1 MFNPNRLTVARKRRG
16 FTMTR
21 LAQLLGVELRSVSAY
36 ENGEFTPSGG
46 TLENISK
53 VLDFPISFFS
63 QDDLEEISPDTASF
77 RAMSKMS
84 ASKRDIALYS
94 GSIALLLNSAIESRF
109 HLPEI
114 DLPDL
119 SREPAPEA
127 AADSLRR
134 HWGLGELPIKNI
146 VHLLEAKGV
155 RIFSLCVDAVEVDAF
170 SLWRESQ
177 PFVFLNT
184 MKSGER
190 MRFDCAHELGHLA
203 IHRHG
208 EGQGVINGSQELE
221 KEANEFASAFLMPRS
236 SVLAHAPKFVTVEK
250 LVQIKK
256 LWGVSVAALAYRMHR
271 LEIISDWHYR
281 ELFKQLAKLG
291 YRKEEPET
299 MPHETSQVLQKV
311 FVALRNEGLG
321 KSDIASE
328 IHVNKE
334 EINQLVFGLILNSV
348 KSGNVSGINIT
359 PAKGRLNLV
368 KT

>member
-1 MFNPNRLTVARKRRG
+1 
-16 FTMTR
+16 MTR
-21 LAQLLGVELRSVSAY
+21 LAELLGVELRSVSAY
-36 ENGEFTPSGG
+36 ENGEFTPSSGI
-46 TLENISK
+46 LDKIS
-53 VLDFPISFFS
+53 VLLNFPISFFS
-63 QDDLEEISPDTASF
+63 QDDLEEIAPDTASF

-84 ASKRDIALYS
+84 ASKRDVALYS
-94 GSIALLLNSAIESRF
+94 GSIALLLNNAIESRF

-155 RIFSLCVDAVEVDAF
+155 RLFSLCIDAVEVDAF

-203 IHRHG
+203 IHHHG
-208 EGQGVINGSQELE
+208 ADQGSINGSQELE

-236 SVLAHAPKFVTVEK
+236 SVLAYAPKLVTVEK
-250 LVQIKK
+250 LVQLKK
-256 LWGVSVAALAYRMHR
+256 IWGVSVAALAYRMHR

-291 YRKEEPET
+291 YRKNEPET
-299 MPHETSQVLQKV
+299 IPHETSQVLGKV
-311 FVALRNEGLG
+311 FASLRDEGLG

-328 IHVNKE
+328 IHVNSD
-334 EINQLVFGLILNSV
+334 EIDQLVFGLVLNSV
-348 KSGNVSGINIT
+348 KNDDTLVTTST
-359 PAKGRLNLV
+359 PSKGHLHLV

>member
-36 ENGEFTPSGG
+36 EKGEFSPSDGV
-46 TLENISK
+46 LENISR
-53 VLDFPISFFS
+53 VLDFPASFFF
-63 QDDLEEISPDTASF
+63 QDNLEEISSDTASF

-94 GSIALLLNSAIESRF
+94 GSIALLLNNAIESRF
-109 HLPEI
+109 NLPEI

-119 SREPAPEA
+119 SREPSPEA

-155 RIFSLCVDAVEVDAF
+155 RVFSLCIDAIEVDAF

-208 EGQGVINGSQELE
+208 AGQGAINGSQETE

-236 SVLAHAPKFVTVEK
+236 SVLAYAPKLVTLEK
-250 LVQIKK
+250 LVTLKK
-256 LWGVSVAALAYRMHR
+256 IWGVSVAALAYRMHR
-271 LEIISDWHYR
+271 LELISDWHYR

-291 YRKEEPET
+291 YRKNEPES

-311 FVALRNEGLG
+311 FATLRSEGSG
-321 KSDIASE
+321 KNDIAAE
-328 IHVNKE
+328 IHVNTDE
-334 EINQLVFGLILNSV
+334 VDQLVFGLILNSV
-348 KSGNVSGINIT
+348 RSGNAGGVKAGAS
-359 PAKGRLNLV
+359 KGRLRLV
-368 KT
+368 K

>member
-1 MFNPNRLTVARKRRG
+1 
-16 FTMTR
+16 MTR
-21 LAQLLGVELRSVSAY
+21 LAQLLSVELRSVSAY
-36 ENGEFTPSGG
+36 ESGEFTPSGG
-46 TLENISK
+46 TLETISK
-53 VLDFPISFFS
+53 VLNFPVSFFS

-94 GSIALLLNSAIESRF
+94 GSIALLLNNAIESRF

-155 RIFSLCVDAVEVDAF
+155 RLYSLCVDAVEVDAF

-177 PFVFLNT
+177 PFIFLNT
-184 MKSGER
+184 IKSGER

-208 EGQGVINGSQELE
+208 TGQGVINGSQELE

-250 LVQIKK
+250 LVQLKK

-271 LEIISDWHYR
+271 LEIISDWHHR
-281 ELFKQLAKLG
+281 ELFKQIAKLG
-291 YRKEEPET
+291 YRKNEPET
-299 MPHETSQVLQKV
+299 ISHETSQVLQKV
-311 FVALRNEGLG
+311 FTTLRNEGTG
-321 KSDIASE
+321 KNDIAAE
-328 IHVNKE
+328 IHVNTE
-334 EINQLVFGLILNSV
+334 EVDQLVFGLILNGV
-348 KSGNVSGINIT
+348 KRSNAIGTKIT
-359 PAKGRLNLV
+359 PSKGRLRLV
-368 KT
+368 K

>member
-21 LAQLLGVELRSVSAY
+21 LAELLSVELRSVSAY
-36 ENGEFTPSGG
+36 ENGEFPPSAG
-46 TLENISK
+46 TLEKISTL
-53 VLDFPISFFS
+53 LDFPISFFA

-94 GSIALLLNSAIESRF
+94 GSIALLLNNAIESRF
-109 HLPEI
+109 HLPAI

-119 SREPAPEA
+119 SRESVPEA

-155 RIFSLCVDAVEVDAF
+155 RIFSLCIDAVEVDAF

-208 EGQGVINGSQELE
+208 ADQGGVINGSQELE

-236 SVLAHAPKFVTVEK
+236 SVLAYAPKLVTIEK
-250 LVQIKK
+250 LVQLKK
-256 LWGVSVAALAYRMHR
+256 IWGVSVAALAYRMHR

-281 ELFKQLAKLG
+281 ELFKQLSKLG
-291 YRKEEPET
+291 YRKSEPET
-299 MPHETSQVLQKV
+299 IPHETSQVLQKV
-311 FVALRNEGLG
+311 FASLRDEGFG
-321 KSDIASE
+321 KSDIALE
-328 IHVNKE
+328 IHVNRE
-334 EINQLVFGLILNSV
+334 EIDELVFGLILNGV
-348 KSGNVSGINIT
+348 KNANAFAAAT
-359 PAKGRLNLV
+359 PPKGRLHLV
-368 KT
+368 K

>member
-46 TLENISK
+46 ALENISK

-84 ASKRDIALYS
+84 ASKRNIALYS
-94 GSIALLLNSAIESRF
+94 GSIALLLNNAIESRF

-155 RIFSLCVDAVEVDAF
+155 RIFSLCIDAVEVDAF

-203 IHRHG
+203 IHHHG
-208 EGQGVINGSQELE
+208 SVQDAIDGSQEIE
-221 KEANEFASAFLMPRS
+221 KEANEFASAFLMPRN
-236 SVLAHAPKFVTVEK
+236 SVLAYAPKFVTVEK
-250 LVQIKK
+250 LVQLKK
-256 LWGVSVAALAYRMHR
+256 IWGVSVAALAYRMHR
-271 LEIISDWHYR
+271 LEIISDWHHR

-291 YRKEEPET
+291 YRKKEPET
-299 MPHETSQVLQKV
+299 IPHETSQVLQKV
-311 FVALRNEGLG
+311 FITLRNEGLG
-321 KSDIASE
+321 KNDIASE

-334 EINQLVFGLILNSV
+334 EVNQLVFGLILNSV

-359 PAKGRLNLV
+359 QAKGRLNLV

>member
-1 MFNPNRLTVARKRRG
+1 
-16 FTMTR
+16 MTR

-36 ENGEFTPSGG
+36 EKGEFAPSEA
-46 TLENISK
+46 TLANIAQE
-53 VLDFPISFFS
+53 LNFPSSFFS

-94 GSIALLLNSAIESRF
+94 GSIALLLNGAIESRF
-109 HLPEI
+109 LLPEI

-119 SREPAPEA
+119 SRESAPEA

-146 VHLLEAKGV
+146 VHLLESKGV
-155 RIFSLCVDAVEVDAF
+155 RIFSLCIDAVEVDAF

-184 MKSGER
+184 MKSAER

-208 EGQGVINGSQELE
+208 AVQGEINGSQEIE

-236 SVLAHAPKFVTVEK
+236 SVLAYAPKFVTVEK
-250 LVQIKK
+250 LVQLKK
-256 LWGVSVAALAYRMHR
+256 IWGVSVAALAYRMHR

-291 YRKEEPET
+291 YRKKEPET
-299 MPHETSQVLQKV
+299 VPHETSQILQKV
-311 FVALRNEGLG
+311 FVALRSEGVG
-321 KSDIASE
+321 KGDIASE
-328 IHVNKE
+328 IHVSRE
-334 EINQLVFGLILNSV
+334 EIDQLFFGLILN
-348 KSGNVSGINIT
+348 GIKNNNFSKT
-359 PAKGRLNLV
+359 QVTVPKGKLTLV

>member
-1 MFNPNRLTVARKRRG
+1 
-16 FTMTR
+16 MTR

-36 ENGEFTPSGG
+36 EKGEFLPSGG

-53 VLDFPISFFS
+53 LLDFPISFFS

-94 GSIALLLNSAIESRF
+94 GSIALLLNKAIESRF

-127 AADSLRR
+127 AAESLRR

-146 VHLLEAKGV
+146 IHLLEAKGV

-203 IHRHG
+203 IHHHG
-208 EGQGVINGSQELE
+208 AGQGAINGSQELE
-221 KEANEFASAFLMPRS
+221 KEANEFASAFLMPRN
-236 SVLAHAPKFVTVEK
+236 SVLAYAPKFVTVDK
-250 LVQIKK
+250 LVQLKK
-256 LWGVSVAALAYRMHR
+256 IWGVSVAALAYRMHR

-281 ELFKQLAKLG
+281 ELFKHLAKLG
-291 YRKEEPET
+291 YRKKEPET

-311 FVALRNEGLG
+311 FVTLRNEGSG
-321 KSDIASE
+321 KSEIASE
-328 IHVNKE
+328 IHVNRE
-334 EINQLVFGLILNSV
+334 EVDQLVFGLILNSV
-348 KSGNVSGINIT
+348 KSGNVSGIKTT
-359 PAKGRLNLV
+359 PSKGRLNLV
-368 KT
+368 K